1 MKKVRLNL
9 KRGIKAWSFTL
20 YDSAESAYYLKDEPV
35 MDDDVEEYRRIVTMK
50 RGESIEA
57 EWLGAEWVYD
67 EDDSKKYR
75 KFDKVRLGKISKLK
89 TSSRGT
95 NYLELYSGWVD
106 HIDFPWAPDDSR
118 NDVRII
124 RINGDKASS
133 LDFSKLFVKRS
144 DERDEQ
150 EFDGEEIEEEQSFL
164 N

>member
-144 DERDEQ
+144 DERDEY
-150 EFDGEEIEEEQSFL
+150 EYDDDEEVEERNFL

>member
-1 MKKVRLNL
+1 VKKVRLNL

-144 DERDEQ
+144 DERDEY
-150 EFDGEEIEEEQSFL
+150 EHDDEEVEERNFL